1 MMDFDGLHH
10 KRDRK
15 YSIGDRDSAVGLKW
29 SCLSKIRASGPD
41 FIIEIGDQG
50 AQENWDCLSDCTSF
64 YLWVHSKHFPILLA
78 IFKINIRDEKNTHK
92 LQNNIFLWRYILEGE
107 WRGGFLQANI
117 MFIVL

>member
-29 SCLSKIRASGPD
+29 SCLSKIRASGPE

-50 AQENWDCLSDCTSF
+50 AQEN
-64 YLWVHSKHFPILLA
+64 
-78 IFKINIRDEKNTHK
+78 
-92 LQNNIFLWRYILEGE
+92 
-107 WRGGFLQANI
+107 
-117 MFIVL
+117 